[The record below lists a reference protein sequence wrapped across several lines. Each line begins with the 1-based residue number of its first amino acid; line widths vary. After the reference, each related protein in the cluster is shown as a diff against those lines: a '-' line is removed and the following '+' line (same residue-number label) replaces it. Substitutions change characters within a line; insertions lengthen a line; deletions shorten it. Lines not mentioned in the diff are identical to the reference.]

1 MDRREFS
8 SLLPALLAAAALL
21 PEAAAEEPAASP
33 APKPVQP
40 LLSSGVFKAG
50 APRKPSAERVSQP
63 FVHGML
69 KAGNIQI
76 EIHETTQKPGAVHEA
91 IGTHLHSEIWL
102 VKEGVCE
109 LNINGVSHRME
120 AGDVGI
126 VTAGDKHYIANAGD
140 TQCSY
145 FVVTVGP
152 PE

>member
-8 SLLPALLAAAALL
+8 TLLPALLAATALL
-21 PEAAAEEPAASP
+21 PEATAQQPVAPAAP
-33 APKPVQP
+33 KAPLPP
-40 LLSSGVFKAG
+40 LSSGVFKASPAKNPG
-50 APRKPSAERVSQP
+50 ADRVSQP
-63 FVHGML
+63 FIRGLL
-69 KAGNIQI
+69 KAGNIQL
-76 EIHETTQKPGAVHEA
+76 EIHETTQKPGAVHEPD
-91 IGTHLHSEIWL
+91 GTHLHSEIWL

-120 AGDVGI
+120 AGDMGL
-126 VTAGDKHYIANAGD
+126 VTAGDHHWVANAGE

>member
-8 SLLPALLAAAALL
+8 TLLPALLAATALL
-21 PEAAAEEPAASP
+21 PEASAQEPTATAKP
-33 APKPVQP
+33 AQP

-50 APRKPSAERVSQP
+50 APKNPAAERVSQP

-91 IGTHLHSEIWL
+91 VGTHLHNEIWL

-126 VTAGDKHYIANAGD
+126 VTAGDKHFIANAGD